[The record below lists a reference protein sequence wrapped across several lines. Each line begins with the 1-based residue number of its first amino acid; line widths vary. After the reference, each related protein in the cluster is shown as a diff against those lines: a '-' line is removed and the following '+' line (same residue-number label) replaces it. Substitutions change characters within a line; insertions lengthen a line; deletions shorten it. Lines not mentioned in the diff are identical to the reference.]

1 MTASHTASGRPLG
14 DLADVRLIAIDGV
27 CPTIDPS
34 AFIAPGVTLIGDVR
48 VGPGSSIYYGCVLR
62 ADRNSITIGSG
73 TNIQDNTVMH
83 SDPGKPVV
91 IGDRVSVGHRALVH
105 GCIVG
110 DDVLVGMSATLLNEC
125 RIGSGSL
132 VAAGAVVLEG
142 TEVPDG
148 SLVAGVPGK
157 VRRPLT
163 EDDLA
168 RVHGN
173 AQAYEEITALH
184 RDRGRLL

>member
-1 MTASHTASGRPLG
+1 MTDTHSAPGRPLG

-27 CPTIDPS
+27 SPTIDPT
-34 AFIAPGVTLIGDVR
+34 AFIAPGATLIGDVR
-48 VGPGSSIYYGCVLR
+48 VGSNSSIYYGCVLR

-73 TNIQDNTVMH
+73 TNVQDSTVMH
-83 SDPGKPVV
+83 ADPGRPVV

-105 GCIVG
+105 GCIIG
-110 DDVLVGMSATLLNEC
+110 DDVLVGMSSTLLNEC

-148 SLVAGVPGK
+148 SLVAGVPAK

-163 EDDLA
+163 DDDLA
-168 RVHGN
+168 RVHAN
-173 AQAYEEITALH
+173 AEAYEEITALH
-184 RDRGRLL
+184 RDRGRIL

>member
-1 MTASHTASGRPLG
+1 MSEQRRPG
-14 DLADVRLIAIDGV
+14 DLADVRLIEVDGV
-27 CPTIDPS
+27 SPTIHET
-34 AFIAPGVTLIGDVR
+34 AFIAPGVTLIGDVT
-48 VGPGSSIYYGCVLR
+48 VGARSSVFYGSVLR
-62 ADRNSITIGSG
+62 AERAKIVIGED

-142 TEVPDG
+142 TEVPAG